1 MSNALI
7 RRLKER
13 IRSVPTVDAEAQFGP
28 FCPPTRPRP
37 PVSEQTLA
45 EAEARL
51 GFPLPPLVRALY
63 TQVADGGYG
72 PGWGMIQLTGHSFA
86 LVESRLRMDEQNLQM
101 DEENVPEWV
110 WPKRLVE
117 FVNWGC
123 NYFSGIDCSH
133 SSCPVFFYDNDRA
146 GEDTTLAD
154 CLSLESD
161 SLEEWLSA
169 WLDGEDLWERGERR
183 GLHR

>member
-13 IRSVPTVDAEAQFGP
+13 IRSEPTVDSELHFGP
-28 FCPPTRPRP
+28 FCPPIRPRL

-72 PGWGMIQLTGHSFA
+72 PGYGVTQLTVHPYA
-86 LVESRLRMDEQNLQM
+86 LVESRLRM

-123 NYFSGIDCSH
+123 NYFSGIDCSNP
-133 SSCPVFFYDNDRA
+133 SCPVFFYDNDRGA
-146 GEDTTLAD
+146 DEDATLAD

-169 WLDGEDLWERGERR
+169 WLDGEDLWERGKRR
-183 GLHR
+183 GLHL

>member
-1 MSNALI
+1 MSNGLI

-13 IRSVPTVDAEAQFGP
+13 IQSEPTVDVELHFGP
-28 FCPPTRPRP
+28 FCPPIRPRP

-45 EAEARL
+45 EAEAQL

-63 TQVADGGYG
+63 TQVADGGFG
-72 PGWGMIQLTGHSFA
+72 PGYGVIQLTGHPYA
-86 LVESRLRMDEQNLQM
+86 LIESRLRMDEE
-101 DEENVPEWV
+101 DDYGEFFAPEWV
-110 WPKRLVE
+110 WPERLVQ

-123 NYFSGIDCSH
+123 HYFSGIDCSNP
-133 SSCPVFFYDNDRA
+133 SCPVFFYDNDRA

-161 SLEEWLSA
+161 SLMEWLSA
-169 WLDGEDLWERGERR
+169 WLDGEDLWERGTRC
-183 GLHR
+183 GLHS

>member
-1 MSNALI
+1 MSDALI

-13 IRSVPTVDAEAQFGP
+13 IQSEPTVDCAV
-28 FCPPTRPRP
+28 CPPIRPRS
-37 PVSEQTLA
+37 PVSEQILA

-72 PGWGMIQLTGHSFA
+72 PGYGVIQLTGHPNT
-86 LVESRLRMDEQNLQM
+86 LVESRLGMNEDNLSKM
-101 DEENVPEWV
+101 KGGDVPAWV
-110 WPKRLVE
+110 WPERLVE

-133 SSCPVFFYDNDRA
+133 PACPVYFFDNDRA
-146 GEDTTLAD
+146 IGDAMLAD

-161 SLEEWLSA
+161 SLVEWLSA

>member
-1 MSNALI
+1 
-7 RRLKER
+7 
-13 IRSVPTVDAEAQFGP
+13 
-28 FCPPTRPRP
+28 
-37 PVSEQTLA
+37 
-45 EAEARL
+45 
-51 GFPLPPLVRALY
+51 
-63 TQVADGGYG
+63 
-72 PGWGMIQLTGHSFA
+72 
-86 LVESRLRMDEQNLQM
+86 MDEQNLQM

-123 NYFSGIDCSH
+123 HYFSGIDCSH
-133 SSCPVFFYDNDRA
+133 PSCPVFFYDNDTS

-169 WLDGEDLWERGERR
+169 WLDGEDMWERGKRLH
-183 GLHR
+183 GLHG